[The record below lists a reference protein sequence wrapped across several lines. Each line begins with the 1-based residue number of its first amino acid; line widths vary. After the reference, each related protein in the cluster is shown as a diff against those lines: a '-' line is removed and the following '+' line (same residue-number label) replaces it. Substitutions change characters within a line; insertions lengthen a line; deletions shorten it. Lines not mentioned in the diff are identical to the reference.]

1 MNNWREQKPG
11 SRWEKVG
18 LKIEADVKR
27 PSQTLNNEGDYTE
40 MGVTCW
46 IIDVNPEI
54 VEEWLWGLFYEG
66 DEMLLPF
73 NLQDSLRQ
81 NPLSAGGEHLS
92 PHSQESIHGQTS
104 SRRCTQYPPTRT
116 KIPNYRQNFHVA
128 YTPDLL
134 PLRSLKLFISILW
147 LGSHTIH
154 SPILPRRMHRHP
166 LLHTKEV
173 IRVYRWGNI
182 YRLTSSHSFHWRLAQ
197 GWSFVA
203 VIWQILRTHNGRLR
217 RRYPTTGFFF
227 PFIPLRSHRTHG
239 CPAPCLNDSRVHRV
253 AGRPVRLHRA
263 MSFLVSGAAWGSCWT
278 CNRGV
283 TDGSLGAVLVSILSS
298 RLSVIYP
305 LWSPYPVLKPI
316 SSNISGLTQT
326 DLIRAW
332 LRLCQVLWFECS
344 YEKAFAG

>member
-1 MNNWREQKPG
+1 MNNWREQKRG

-27 PSQTLNNEGDYTE
+27 PSQTLNNEGDATE

-46 IIDVNPEI
+46 VIDVNPEI

-104 SRRCTQYPPTRT
+104 SRRCTQYPPTHT

-128 YTPDLL
+128 HTPDLL

-147 LGSHTIH
+147 LGSHTFH

-173 IRVYRWGNI
+173 IRVYRWRSI
-182 YRLTSSHSFHWRLAQ
+182 YRLTSSHSFHWRRARIELC
-197 GWSFVA
+197 
-203 VIWQILRTHNGRLR
+203 
-217 RRYPTTGFFF
+217 RRYMTDP
-227 PFIPLRSHRTHG
+227 PHSQWKAKEAISYDWLLLPIHSASVASH
-239 CPAPCLNDSRVHRV
+239 
-253 AGRPVRLHRA
+253 
-263 MSFLVSGAAWGSCWT
+263 
-278 CNRGV
+278 
-283 TDGSLGAVLVSILSS
+283 
-298 RLSVIYP
+298 
-305 LWSPYPVLKPI
+305 
-316 SSNISGLTQT
+316 
-326 DLIRAW
+326 AW
-332 LRLCQVLWFECS
+332 LPSALPQWLTGS
-344 YEKAFAG
+344 